1 MLDPDSL
8 PAPRELERTESFPDP
23 LETFDGER
31 IEAPAEWRETRR
43 EELKTLFGQYIYGHA
58 PEAGPDVEFE
68 VHERGEFAGGTMR
81 EIDCI
86 LATGFSFRFLHLTPE
101 PGAPTFVAPNGMG
114 NHAVHSDERVT
125 HTDAASEFGFSF
137 VNEEGPAER
146 GEGEAAWCPEYLVE
160 RGYGLLTVC
169 AADVDPDRDEFTD
182 GVQAELDA
190 PGPAGTGWGALRA
203 WAWGLSRG
211 VDYLEDGGAPAIAF
225 GHSRFG
231 KAALLAGAFD
241 ERFDAVVPHQSG
253 TGGMAPARDND
264 QETVGEITTAFPHW
278 FCDFFPAFAGRVPRL
293 PVDSHELV
301 ALVAPRPL
309 LDTAG
314 LRDVRTNPPR
324 ALDALRAAAPVYD
337 LLGGPAEVDRCFPGD
352 DAGEAGALC
361 QYRRATGHTME
372 RGYWAVTCDFL
383 DTHL

>member
-8 PAPRELERTESFPDP
+8 PAPRELAPSEGFPDP
-23 LETFDGER
+23 FETFDGGRVETP
-31 IEAPAEWRETRR
+31 EAWRETRR
-43 EELKTLFGQYIYGHA
+43 PELKTLFGQYVYGHA
-58 PEAGPDVEFE
+58 PEAEVEFE
-68 VHERGEFAGGTMR
+68 VHERGGFAGGVLR
-81 EIDCI
+81 EVDAT
-86 LATGFSFRFLHLTPE
+86 LDTGFSFRFLHLAPA
-101 PGAPTFVAPNGMG
+101 PDAPTFVAPNGMG
-114 NHAVHSDERVT
+114 NHAVHPDERITVT
-125 HTDAASEFGFSF
+125 EAAREHGFSF
-137 VNEEGPAER
+137 ANETGPADR
-146 GEGEAAWCPEYLVE
+146 GEGAEAWCAEYLLE

-169 AADVDPDRDEFTD
+169 AADVDPDRDDFSD
-182 GVQAELDA
+182 GVQAELGS

-211 VDYLEDGGAPAIAF
+211 VDYLESEGAPAVAF

-231 KAALLAGAFD
+231 KAALVAGAFD

-253 TGGMAPARDND
+253 TGGMAPARNND
-264 QETVGEITTAFPHW
+264 QETLGEITGAFPHW
-278 FCDFFPAFAGRVPRL
+278 FCDLFPAFAGRVPKL
-293 PVDSHELV
+293 PVDSHLLA

-337 LLGGPAEVDRCFPGD
+337 LLGGPSEVDLRFPGD

-361 QYRRATGHTME
+361 QYRRETVHTME
-372 RGYWAVTCDFL
+372 RGYWEVTCDFL